1 MGSDGVEPPESED
14 SRFTVCP
21 ATNYGITT
29 QRIKNA
35 ANGSRTHTV
44 SLPADFKSAAS
55 AYSAI
60 AAY

>member
-29 QRIKNA
+29 LNPSA